1 MKLTIGKEIYK
12 FEEIIFDKYYLQSR
26 FYPNP
31 EDKIVKFK
39 KGTNTSFFRMS
50 WTSEGKYAGRTIN
63 VNSKEVPFEYNKFY
77 DIINQ
82 DEVSVLLELLK

>member
-39 KGTNTSFFRMS
+39 K
-50 WTSEGKYAGRTIN
+50 
-63 VNSKEVPFEYNKFY
+63 
-77 DIINQ
+77 
-82 DEVSVLLELLK
+82 VLTLLSLG

>member
-1 MKLTIGKEIYK
+1 
-12 FEEIIFDKYYLQSR
+12 
-26 FYPNP
+26 
-31 EDKIVKFK
+31 
-39 KGTNTSFFRMS
+39 MS
-50 WTSEGKYAGRTIN
+50 WTSEGKYASRTIK